1 MKQILIIGGGFAGI
15 RTARK
20 LRKQKDI
27 SITLVNDSQDFR
39 YCPALYRAATGFK
52 LGTARLPIEWMLL
65 DSSNTDLLINK
76 AVSIDVDKKQIGFA
90 DNSILD
96 YDFAVL
102 ALGSVTTYF
111 NVEGLREH
119 SYGIKTITEVD
130 ELRRHLHCEIDE
142 KSTTEENYVI
152 VGAGP
157 TGVETAGALGAY
169 LERIAKKHKTKKHH
183 KKIWLVEAA
192 PRILPQMSPRVSGLA
207 HKRLT
212 KLGVRIEVDTQV
224 TAESIKTLQTSSGPI
239 NTHTVVWTAGT
250 TNNPFFDNNSANFKM
265 NEKHRVVVDEHLLAH
280 PCVYVIGDNAATAF
294 SGTAF
299 TAIKHGNFTAK
310 DINARINHHR
320 RPIKYESHP
329 IQVVPIGVGWA
340 ILQYRSFVLFG
351 RSISWIRRA
360 ADYIGYSD
368 VVGYIKAL
376 TIWSNRNKL
385 EEVCVKCK
393 RRP

>member
-1 MKQILIIGGGFAGI
+1 MKQIIIIGGGFAGI
-15 RTARK
+15 RTARR

-27 SITLVNDSQDFR
+27 SITLVNDSPDFR

-65 DSSNTDLLINK
+65 DSSNTNLLINK
-76 AVSIDVDKKQIGFA
+76 AVSIDVDKKQIGLA
-90 DNSILD
+90 DNSVLD
-96 YDFAVL
+96 YDFAVF

-130 ELRRHLHCEIDE
+130 ELRRHLHCKIDE
-142 KSTTEENYVI
+142 RSTIEENYVI

-169 LERIAKKHKTKKHH
+169 LERIARKHKTTKHH

-192 PRILPQMSPRVSGLA
+192 PRILPQMSPRASQLA
-207 HKRLT
+207 HKKLT
-212 KLGVRIEVDTQV
+212 KLGIKIEVSTQV

-239 NTHTVVWTAGT
+239 STHTVVWTAGT
-250 TNNPFFDNNSANFKM
+250 TNNPFFGNNPTNFKI
-265 NEKHRVVVDEHLLAH
+265 NERHKVVVDKHLLAH
-280 PCVYVIGDNAATAF
+280 PSVYVIGDNAATTF

-310 DINARINHHR
+310 DIAARLNHRHR
-320 RPIKYESHP
+320 PRKYESHP
-329 IQVVPIGVGWA
+329 IQVVPVGVGWA
-340 ILQYRSFVLFG
+340 ILQYRSLVFSG
-351 RSISWIRRA
+351 RPISWIRKI

-376 TIWSNRNKL
+376 TIWSNSEKL
-385 EEVCVKCK
+385 EEVCARCK
-393 RRP
+393 RRA